1 MNKKWEKISYT
12 TKQIEKKLGLNVTT
26 LHYYIQAGIITPD
39 VDIGEGT
46 GNKRVLS
53 MRNVFE
59 AGILR
64 QLMNYGL
71 PKKTIVKCF
80 KSIYRAGERD
90 FLDPVRI
97 IEAGP
102 DDVFF
107 HIYLVFY
114 ISNDNEI
121 THRFI
126 MDGDKKY
133 VLKRKDRKDFYKKT
147 SSDEIE
153 SINDCLVSIP
163 VSIVLNLRILASFFF
178 VENFENFV

>member
-1 MNKKWEKISYT
+1 MHGATYKTYT

-39 VDIGEGT
+39 IDIGEGT
-46 GNKRVLS
+46 GNKRILS

-71 PKKTIVKCF
+71 PKKIIVKCF

-90 FLDPVRI
+90 LLDPERI
-97 IEAGP
+97 IETGP
-102 DDVFF
+102 DDVFYT
-107 HIYLVFY
+107 IYLVFY
-114 ISNDNEI
+114 INDDTEI

-126 MDGDKKY
+126 KDGGEQKHI
-133 VLKRKDRKDFYKKT
+133 LKRRDRKAFINKT
-147 SSDEIE
+147 SSEELE
-153 SINDCLVSIP
+153 SINDYLFFAP
-163 VSIVLNLRILASFFF
+163 VCIVINLKMLAAIFFTKNIESY
-178 VENFENFV
+178 V